1 MTDVLTGDLV
11 AMIPGAIVDGPRDR
25 LLRGITHDS
34 RKVSEGRM
42 FVALR
47 EAGSDGHRYIPDAL
61 KNGAAALLVERL
73 ESPTPPHVAVFR
85 VEDTWKAY
93 GPAAAA
99 IYGHPSRSLT
109 VFAVTGTNG
118 KTSTTHL
125 IRSICRAA
133 GLRAGL
139 IGTLGACIQD
149 EWLEVPHTTPYAG
162 DLQEMLARMREAGL
176 QAVAMEAS
184 SHALAQH
191 RLDGVAVSVAVF
203 TNLTRDHLD
212 FHGSMEEYFRA
223 KARLF
228 TDFADEAGE
237 DFVSVVNVDDPV
249 GRERLAG
256 MARGRVVTYGLAPDA
271 EVHASDPRSGR
282 NGACFVLQSPGGS
295 RKVRLKLGGLF
306 NISNALAAAAACL
319 ARGVDIDAVCRG
331 LEETTGVP
339 GRFEL
344 VSCGQPFACVVD
356 YAHTPDG
363 LENVLSSARR
373 LASGRV
379 IVVFGCGGDR
389 DRTKRP
395 LMGEIASRLA
405 DVAVL
410 TSDNPRSEDPA
421 AIAEDVLQ
429 GIPQERRA
437 SLIVELDRAKAIAS
451 AVNLAREG
459 DVVVVAGKGHETYQI
474 FADRTIPF
482 DDRQAV
488 RRALTEAGYGG
499 KEDSG

>member
-11 AMIPGAIVDGPRDR
+11 AAISGAVLEGPADR
-25 LLRGITHDS
+25 RVRGITHDS
-34 RKVSEGRM
+34 RRIGAEGV

-47 EAGSDGHRYIPDAL
+47 EANSDGHRYIADAL
-61 KNGAAALLVERL
+61 RRGASALLVERL
-73 ESPTPPHVAVFR
+73 EGPAPPDVAVIR
-85 VEDTWKAY
+85 VGDTWRAY

-99 IYGHPSRSLT
+99 VYGHPSRSLT

-125 IRSICRAA
+125 IRSVCRAA

-139 IGTLGACIQD
+139 IGTLGALFED
-149 EWLEVPHTTPYAG
+149 EWLEAPHTTPYAG

-191 RLDGVAVSVAVF
+191 RLDGVRVSAAVF

-212 FHGSMEEYFRA
+212 FHGTMENYFLA

-228 TDFADEAGE
+228 TDFASEAGE
-237 DFVSVVNVDDPV
+237 GFVSVVNVDDPW

-271 EVHASDPRSGR
+271 QVHASDPRSGR
-282 NGACFVLQSPGGS
+282 SGTCFVLHSPAGS
-295 RKVRLKLGGLF
+295 RRVRLQLGGLF

-319 ARGVDIDAVCRG
+319 AKGMDLDAVCRG
-331 LEETTGVP
+331 LEETRGVP

-363 LENVLSSARR
+363 LQNVLESARK
-373 LASGRV
+373 LAAGRV

-395 LMGEIASRLA
+395 VMGEIASRLA

-421 AIAEDVLQ
+421 AIAEDVLK
-429 GIPQERRA
+429 GIPGERRG
-437 SLIVELDRAKAIAS
+437 SLIVELDRAEAIAA
-451 AVNLAREG
+451 AVGLAREG

-474 FADRTIPF
+474 FADRTVPF
-482 DDRQAV
+482 DDREAV
-488 RRALTEAGYGG
+488 RRALAAAGYGG
-499 KEDSG
+499 KESS

>member
-1 MTDVLTGDLV
+1 MSDVLTGDLAAAV
-11 AMIPGAIVDGPRDR
+11 PGAVLEGPADR
-25 LLRGITHDS
+25 PVRGITHDS
-34 RKVSEGRM
+34 RKVREGWA

-47 EAGSDGHRYIPDAL
+47 EAGADGHRYVADAL

-73 ESPTPPHVAVFR
+73 DADVPADAAVLR

-93 GPAAAA
+93 GPAATAV
-99 IYGHPSRSLT
+99 YGHPSREMT
-109 VFAVTGTNG
+109 VYAVTGTNG

-125 IRSICRAA
+125 IRSICQAA
-133 GLRAGL
+133 GTRTGL
-139 IGTLGACIQD
+139 IGTLGASVGD
-149 EWLEVPHTTPYAG
+149 DWLEVPHTTPYAG
-162 DLQEMLARMREAGL
+162 DLQEMLARMRDAGL
-176 QAVAMEAS
+176 AAVTMEAS

-191 RLDGVAVSVAVF
+191 RLDGVAVDVAVF

-212 FHGSMEEYFRA
+212 FHGSMEDYFLA

-228 TDFADEAGE
+228 TDFAEAAGE
-237 DFVSVVNVDDPV
+237 EFVSVVNVDDPA

-256 MARGRVVTYGLAPDA
+256 LARGRVVTYGLAPDA
-271 EVHASDPRSGR
+271 RVHARDPRSGR
-282 NGACFVLQSPGGS
+282 NGACFVLETPDGS
-295 RKVRLKLGGLF
+295 RRVHLRLGGLF

-319 ARGVDIDAVCRG
+319 AKGIGLDAVCRG
-331 LEETTGVP
+331 LEEAPGVP

-363 LENVLSSARR
+363 LQNVLASARK

-379 IVVFGCGGDR
+379 IAVFGCGGDR

-421 AIAEDVLQ
+421 AIARDVLE
-429 GIPQERRA
+429 GIPPERRD
-437 SLIVELDRAKAIAS
+437 SLIVELDRAKAIAE
-451 AVNLAREG
+451 AVRLAREG

-474 FADRTIPF
+474 FADRTIHF
-482 DDRQAV
+482 DDREAV
-488 RRALTEAGYGG
+488 RDALAAAGYGARG
-499 KEDSG
+499 DKS